1 MTTYRVLLAVS
12 VTLAVLALLLVVRGQ
27 QAAPAVVA
35 DPVRTPGVLNEE
47 VTQATIGST
56 ICVHGW
62 TRTIRP
68 PTDYTNTL
76 KAKQLREYGL
86 AGPLSAYQEDH
97 LISLELATSHR
108 SAQSGPE
115 PCPRAARRHD
125 RERAQPG
132 SRRFPCPSTKKES
145 TSHRGVTEYRR
156 SVGIAPSTHGGGRLG
171 PDLARSTTGERRR
184 ASLALA

>member
-1 MTTYRVLLAVS
+1 VLVTVG
-12 VTLAVLALLLVVRGQ
+12 VTLAVLALLLVARGQ

-35 DPVRTPGVLNEE
+35 DPMRTPGVLYEE

-97 LISLELATSHR
+97 LISLELGGHPTDPR
-108 SAQSGPE
+108 NLWPE
-115 PCPRAARRHD
+115 PYPRAAQVDTIENELNRRVC
-125 RERAQPG
+125 EGSLTLSEAQE
-132 SRRFPCPSTKKES
+132 KES
-145 TSHRGVTEYRR
+145 
-156 SVGIAPSTHGGGRLG
+156 
-171 PDLARSTTGERRR
+171 
-184 ASLALA
+184 ALKHSQG

>member
-1 MTTYRVLLAVS
+1 MLLTVG

-27 QAAPAVVA
+27 RAAPAVVA

-97 LISLELATSHR
+97 LISLELGGHPTDPR
-108 SAQSGPE
+108 NLWPE
-115 PCPRAARRHD
+115 PYPRAAQVDTIENELNRRVCD
-125 RERAQPG
+125 GSLTLSEAQ
-132 SRRFPCPSTKKES
+132 TKES
-145 TSHRGVTEYRR
+145 
-156 SVGIAPSTHGGGRLG
+156 
-171 PDLARSTTGERRR
+171 
-184 ASLALA
+184 ALKHSQG